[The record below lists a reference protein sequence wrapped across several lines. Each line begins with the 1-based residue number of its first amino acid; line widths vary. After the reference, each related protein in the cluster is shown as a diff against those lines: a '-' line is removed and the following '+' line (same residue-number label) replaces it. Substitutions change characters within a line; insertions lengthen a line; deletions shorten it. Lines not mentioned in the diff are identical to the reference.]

1 MSDSNSTSQSDD
13 TSPTWTQPPWQ
24 GWIETT
30 GDALLIFEAARR
42 GLIPRVTRRLVESER
57 KMITSGSVFVFDE
70 AESGIKRW
78 TDGFFWS
85 PSRILGNFLLYRET
99 EKRGAALRSKSGD
112 RSVETN
118 TGDNHQEPGRNE
130 STSLSRPKGE
140 SVGIDRARERCL
152 VGSLTN
158 SYKFKP
164 GGMVKK
170 VLVFLV
176 RSICL
181 FRPVL
186 SQTFSLTIEGVTQHL
201 ISYYKVEDVEEGRL
215 RSPSSL
221 PEIASLDISPEYL
234 DKQHFRVAP
243 KIEICFDGKPRY
255 RGEADEIDH
264 SVDGIL
270 SSPLSTGVPLI
281 TDGRNGSDSDP
292 RKRGKRYDPYGSPG
306 KRGRKTKRSNSTIAE
321 HQSLPE
327 THPKPTL
334 TVSVPHSSGSPS
346 QQSPQRFQSP
356 PNFPPSHVQSPQ
368 LPTSF
373 TSSSPGYHQ
382 GAPSTVMSPVQYPS
396 MGIPPSYPVVH
407 GYHVATYP
415 GTHPYPAIGPPQST
429 ADSPVAT
436 QTPSTPAPTQSQLS
450 YPHYVPDSS
459 QPPMYYY
466 PTWNGYGGWHYPGGY
481 QNGSGPAPNT
491 SPPDGI
497 NNSSGQPPGGNSEE
511 GTDPTTVPT

>member
-1 MSDSNSTSQSDD
+1 MSDSNPTSQSDD
-13 TSPTWTQPPWQ
+13 TPSTWTQPPWQ

-42 GLIPRVTRRLVESER
+42 GVIPRVTRRLVESER

-112 RSVETN
+112 RPPDAN
-118 TGDNHQEPGRNE
+118 PGDTHPEPTRNE

-140 SVGIDRARERCL
+140 SVGVDRARERCL

-170 VLVFLV
+170 
-176 RSICL
+176 
-181 FRPVL
+181 
-186 SQTFSLTIEGVTQHL
+186 TFSLTIDGVTQHL

-234 DKQHFRVAP
+234 DKQHFRIAP

-264 SVDGIL
+264 SIDGIL
-270 SSPLSTGVPLI
+270 SSPLSGSVPLI
-281 TDGRNGSDSDP
+281 TDGRNSDP
-292 RKRGKRYDPYGSPG
+292 DSRKRGKRYDPYGSPG
-306 KRGRKTKRSNSTIAE
+306 KRGRKTKRSNSTVTE
-321 HQSLPE
+321 HQSPSE
-327 THPKPTL
+327 PHPKPTL
-334 TVSVPHSSGSPS
+334 TVSVPHSGGSPS

-356 PNFPPSHVQSPQ
+356 TSFPTPHVQSPQ

-373 TSSSPGYHQ
+373 AASSPGYHQ
-382 GAPSTVMSPVQYPS
+382 DASSAIVSPGQYPS
-396 MGIPPSYPVVH
+396 MGIPSSYPIVH
-407 GYHVATYP
+407 GYQVPTYP
-415 GTHPYPAIGPPQST
+415 GPLPYSSIGPPQST
-429 ADSPVAT
+429 AGSPVAT
-436 QTPSTPAPTQSQLS
+436 QTPPTPVPTQSQLS
-450 YPHYVPDSS
+450 YPSYGADPS

-466 PTWNGYGGWHYPGGY
+466 HPWGGYGGWNYPGGY
-481 QNGSGPAPNT
+481 QNGSGPSQNI
-491 SPPDGI
+491 SPVDGVT
-497 NNSSGQPPGGNSEE
+497 NGTGHSPSGGNSEE
-511 GTDPTTVPT
+511 STDATAIVT

>member
-1 MSDSNSTSQSDD
+1 MSDPNPTPQSDD
-13 TSPTWTQPPWQ
+13 TPPTWAQPPWQ

-42 GLIPRVTRRLVESER
+42 GVIPRVTRRLVESER

-99 EKRGAALRSKSGD
+99 EKRGATLRSKSGD
-112 RSVETN
+112 RPADTN
-118 TGDNHQEPGRNE
+118 PGDNHQESSRNE

-170 VLVFLV
+170 
-176 RSICL
+176 
-181 FRPVL
+181 
-186 SQTFSLTIEGVTQHL
+186 TFSLTIDGVTQHL

-234 DKQHFRVAP
+234 DKQHFRIAP
-243 KIEICFDGKPRY
+243 KIEICVDGKPRY

-264 SVDGIL
+264 SIDGIL

-281 TDGRNGSDSDP
+281 TDGRNPSDSDS

-306 KRGRKTKRSNSTIAE
+306 KRGRKTKRSNSTVAE
-321 HQSLPE
+321 NHSPPE
-327 THPKPTL
+327 SHSKPTL
-334 TVSVPHSSGSPS
+334 TVSVPHSGGSPPQPS
-346 QQSPQRFQSP
+346 PQQFQSPTTFPPPHIQSPQVS
-356 PNFPPSHVQSPQ
+356 
-368 LPTSF
+368 TSF
-373 TSSSPGYHQ
+373 ASGSPGYHQ
-382 GAPSTVMSPVQYPS
+382 DPTNMVISQAQYPS
-396 MGIPPSYPVVH
+396 MGVPPPYPVIH
-407 GYHVATYP
+407 GYHVPSYP
-415 GTHPYPAIGPPQST
+415 STHPYPTIGPSQST
-429 ADSPVAT
+429 AGSPVAT
-436 QTPSTPAPTQSQLS
+436 QTPPTPTPVQSQLS
-450 YPHYVPDSS
+450 YPHYVTDSS

-466 PTWNGYGGWHYPGGY
+466 PPWNGYSAWNYPGGY
-481 QNGSGPAPNT
+481 PNGSGPTSNT
-491 SPPDGI
+491 SPVDVIANGT
-497 NNSSGQPPGGNSEE
+497 GQPPPGGNS
-511 GTDPTTVPT
+511 GGGADPTTIPT

>member
-1 MSDSNSTSQSDD
+1 M
-13 TSPTWTQPPWQ
+13 
-24 GWIETT
+24 
-30 GDALLIFEAARR
+30 
-42 GLIPRVTRRLVESER
+42 
-57 KMITSGSVFVFDE
+57 
-70 AESGIKRW
+70 
-78 TDGFFWS
+78 
-85 PSRILGNFLLYRET
+85 
-99 EKRGAALRSKSGD
+99 
-112 RSVETN
+112 
-118 TGDNHQEPGRNE
+118 
-130 STSLSRPKGE
+130 
-140 SVGIDRARERCL
+140 GIDRARERCL

-170 VLVFLV
+170 VLVFSLW
-176 RSICL
+176 SIRVFSIHPL
-181 FRPVL
+181 
-186 SQTFSLTIEGVTQHL
+186 QTFSLTIDGVTQHL

-234 DKQHFRVAP
+234 DKQHFRIAP

-281 TDGRNGSDSDP
+281 TDGRNASDSDP
-292 RKRGKRYDPYGSPG
+292 RKRVKRYDPYGSPG
-306 KRGRKTKRSNSTIAE
+306 KRGRKTKRRNSTITE
-321 HQSLPE
+321 HQSPPE
-327 THPKPTL
+327 SHSKPSL
-334 TVSVPHSSGSPS
+334 TVSVPESGGSPS

-356 PNFPPSHVQSPQ
+356 TTFPPSHVQSPQ

-382 GAPSTVMSPVQYPS
+382 GASSTVMSPVQYPS
-396 MGIPPSYPVVH
+396 MGIPPPYPVVH
-407 GYHVATYP
+407 GYHVATYS
-415 GTHPYPAIGPPQST
+415 GTHPYSAIGPPQST
-429 ADSPVAT
+429 TGSPVAT
-436 QTPSTPAPTQSQLS
+436 QTPSTSAPTQSQLS

-481 QNGSGPAPNT
+481 QNGNGPAPNT
-491 SPPDGI
+491 SAVDGI
-497 NNSSGQPPGGNSEE
+497 SSGSGQPPSGGSSEE
-511 GTDPTTVPT
+511 GTDSATIPT

>member
-1 MSDSNSTSQSDD
+1 MSDSNQPPQADD
-13 TSPTWTQPPWQ
+13 GPPTWTQPPWQ

-42 GLIPRVTRRLVESER
+42 GVIPRVTRRLVESER

-112 RSVETN
+112 HPPDTVPAD
-118 TGDNHQEPGRNE
+118 GHPEPARIE

-140 SVGIDRARERCL
+140 SVGLDRARERCL

-170 VLVFLV
+170 VPFSAS
-176 RSICL
+176 RSL
-181 FRPVL
+181 AFHSLP
-186 SQTFSLTIEGVTQHL
+186 SQTFSLTIDGVTQHL

-234 DKQHFRVAP
+234 DKQHFRIAP

-270 SSPLSTGVPLI
+270 GSPLSTGIPLV
-281 TDGRNGSDSDP
+281 TDGHNASDP
-292 RKRGKRYDPYGSPG
+292 DLRKRGKRYDPYGSPG
-306 KRGRKTKRSNSTIAE
+306 KRGRKAKRSNSSAAE
-321 HQSLPE
+321 HQSPPE
-327 THPKPTL
+327 SHPKPTL
-334 TVSVPHSSGSPS
+334 TVSVPHPNGSPP

-356 PNFPPSHVQSPQ
+356 TTFPPSHVQSPQ

-373 TSSSPGYHQ
+373 ASSSPGYHQ
-382 GAPSTVMSPVQYPS
+382 DASSAVISPGQYPS
-396 MGIPPSYPVVH
+396 MGISPPYPAVH
-407 GYHVATYP
+407 GYHVATYS
-415 GTHPYPAIGPPQST
+415 GTHPYSAIGAPQST
-429 ADSPVAT
+429 VGSPVTT
-436 QTPSTPAPTQSQLS
+436 QTPPTPAPTQPQLS

-466 PTWNGYGGWHYPGGY
+466 PAWNGYSGWHYPGGY
-481 QNGSGPAPNT
+481 QNGSGPPPNT
-491 SPPDGI
+491 SPVDGI
-497 NNSSGQPPGGNSEE
+497 SNCSGQPPSGGNSEE
-511 GTDPTTVPT
+511 GADSTNIPT